1 MEIKGTIHVI
11 EGTKTYGAKGFA
23 KRLFVVK
30 TDEKYPQFIQM
41 EFVQDKTTLLD
52 KFKVGQ
58 EVTVNVN
65 VRGREW
71 TNPEGEAK
79 YFLSLEAWRIS
90 TGEGVQAEPE
100 SLNPD
105 PSDLPF

>member
-1 MEIKGTIHVI
+1 MEFKGTIHVI

-30 TDEKYPQFIQM
+30 TDEKYPQFIPM

-90 TGEGVQAEPE
+90 TGEGVQADPQVE
-100 SLNPD
+100 SD
-105 PSDLPF
+105 DLPF